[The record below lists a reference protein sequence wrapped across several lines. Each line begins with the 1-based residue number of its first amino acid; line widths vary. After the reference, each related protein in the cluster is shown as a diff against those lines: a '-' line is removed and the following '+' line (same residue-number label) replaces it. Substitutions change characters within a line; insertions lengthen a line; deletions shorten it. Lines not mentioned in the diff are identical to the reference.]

1 MEVSK
6 EEINE
11 IFKQL
16 KSKREN
22 KVCFDCGAKNPT
34 WASVTYGIYLCL
46 DCSAVHRNM
55 GVHISFVRS
64 TILDSWNLDQL
75 RNMKLGGNENA
86 RIHFNQYGGVAKFK
100 DPKAKYQS
108 RPVLLYKEHLQK
120 LVEEDIKKY
129 PDKIVIEQTEDS
141 ASETQ
146 PDFFS
151 SWENKSK
158 TDSKPNSPFSS
169 NVSSPKSQSNSS
181 LNTMSTAPAPIPMK
195 LGGNRAPGS
204 MLKTNKKSLGAKKAT
219 KGINFEEMAKRAKEE
234 EEKRKQEEENRKKE
248 MEKNAAADPFKAQ
261 TMGLNENKNNNN
273 SNNNNGFGSSGF
285 GSSGFGSSGFGNSGF
300 GNNGFG
306 KSGGFG
312 STTQKPLSKEEEDAM
327 DRLGMGF
334 GRMGFGS
341 TGQNSGFG
349 STGSNNNS
357 TGFGN
362 SNSIGSMKFGS
373 TGNSNNNNNNYG
385 ETTAQEKFNKCK
397 GISSDMFFG
406 RGQYDEQENA
416 AARERLK
423 QFEGQTG
430 FGSSSYFG
438 RDENNSASSTGNPS
452 RSTSSYS
459 FSEVVGQVSYHA
471 TDFARKF
478 VGQATDDI
486 ESVRKMVTSGSMK
499 LSDIMQDLQNK
510 YGN

>member
-75 RNMKLGGNENA
+75 RNMKCGGNENA

-129 PDKIVIEQTEDS
+129 PDRIVIEQTEE
-141 ASETQ
+141 ASQEAQ
-146 PDFFS
+146 PDFFT

-158 TDSKPNSPFSS
+158 SSSVNSSPFNS
-169 NVSSPKSQSNSS
+169 NVSTPKSQSSSS
-181 LNTMSTAPAPIPMK
+181 LNAISAAPAPIPMK
-195 LGGNRAPGS
+195 LGGNRVAGS
-204 MLKTNKKSLGAKKAT
+204 MLKSNKKSLGAKKAT
-219 KGINFEEMAKRAKEE
+219 KGINFEEMARRAKEE
-234 EEKRKQEEENRKKE
+234 EEKRKQEEEQKKKE
-248 MEKNAAADPFKAQ
+248 LEKSTAADPFKAQ
-261 TMGLNENKNNNN
+261 TMGLNNNNN
-273 SNNNNGFGSSGF
+273 NNNNNNTTNNNNGFGS
-285 GSSGFGSSGFGNSGF
+285 SGF

-312 STTQKPLSKEEEDAM
+312 GSNQKLSKEEEDAM

-349 STGSNNNS
+349 STGNNS
-357 TGFGN
+357 GFK
-362 SNSIGSMKFGS
+362 SSSSSIGSMKFGS
-373 TGNSNNNNNNYG
+373 TGNNNYNNTQN

-430 FGSSSYFG
+430 FGSSSYFN
-438 RDENNSASSTGNPS
+438 RDENNTSNSGNPT
-452 RSTSSYS
+452 RSASSYS
-459 FSEVVGQVSYHA
+459 FSDVVGQVSYHA
-471 TDFARKF
+471 SDFAKKF
-478 VGQATDDI
+478 VGQASDDI
-486 ESVRKMVTSGSMK
+486 ESVRKIVTSGSMK

>member
-1 MEVSK
+1 
-6 EEINE
+6 
-11 IFKQL
+11 
-16 KSKREN
+16 
-22 KVCFDCGAKNPT
+22 
-34 WASVTYGIYLCL
+34 
-46 DCSAVHRNM
+46 M

-86 RIHFNQYGGVAKFK
+86 RIHFNQYGGVAKYK

-129 PDKIVIEQTEDS
+129 PDRIVIEQTE
-141 ASETQ
+141 ETTSQ
-146 PDFFS
+146 EPQQDFFS
-151 SWENKSK
+151 SWENKKNESLN
-158 TDSKPNSPFSS
+158 NSPFNS
-169 NVSSPKSQSNSS
+169 NVSTPKSQSSSS

-204 MLKTNKKSLGAKKAT
+204 MLKSNKKSLGAKKAT
-219 KGINFEEMAKRAKEE
+219 KGINFEEMSRRAKEE
-234 EEKRKQEEENRKKE
+234 EEKRKKEEEERKKE

-261 TMGLNENKNNNN
+261 TMSLNNNQSNNNN
-273 SNNNNGFGSSGF
+273 SNNNSS
-285 GSSGFGSSGFGNSGF
+285 SNNNNNSGWGNSGW
-300 GNNGFG
+300 GNSGWG

-312 STTQKPLSKEEEDAM
+312 STNQKLSKEEEDAM

-341 TGQNSGFG
+341 TG
-349 STGSNNNS
+349 NNNNNNNNNGQNKGS
-357 TGFGN
+357 
-362 SNSIGSMKFGS
+362 SIGSMKFGS
-373 TGNSNNNNNNYG
+373 TSNNNNNNYQNND
-385 ETTAQEKFNKCK
+385 TTAQEKFNKCK
-397 GISSDMFFG
+397 AISSDMYFG

-416 AARERLK
+416 IARERLK

-438 RDENNSASSTGNPS
+438 RDENTSGNSTNNPT
-452 RSTSSYS
+452 RSNSSYS
-459 FSEVVGQVSYHA
+459 FSDVVGQVSYHA
-471 TDFARKF
+471 SDFARKF
-478 VGQATDDI
+478 VGQATDDL
-486 ESVRKMVTSGSMK
+486 ESVRKIVTSSSMK
-499 LSDIMQDLQNK
+499 ISDIMQDLQNK

>member
-6 EEINE
+6 EEVNE

-108 RPVLLYKEHLQK
+108 RPVLVYKDYLQK

-129 PDKIVIEQTEDS
+129 PDKIVIEQTE
-141 ASETQ
+141 ETPQ
-146 PDFFS
+146 EPQQDFFS

-158 TDSKPNSPFSS
+158 DSSVSASPFNS
-169 NVSSPKSQSNSS
+169 NTTTPKSQSNSS
-181 LNTMSTAPAPIPMK
+181 LNAMSAPAPIPMK

-204 MLKTNKKSLGAKKAT
+204 MLKSNKKSLGAKKAT

-234 EEKRKQEEENRKKE
+234 EEKRKKEEEERKKE

-261 TMGLNENKNNNN
+261 TMGLNESKNSSNKSSN
-273 SNNNNGFGSSGF
+273 SNLNNNGFGNN
-285 GSSGFGSSGFGNSGF
+285 GFGNNGFGNNGF

-306 KSGGFG
+306 KTGGFG
-312 STTQKPLSKEEEDAM
+312 STTQQKPLSKEEENAM

-334 GRMGFGS
+334 GRMSFGS

-349 STGSNNNS
+349 NNNN
-357 TGFGN
+357 TGGFGSSSN
-362 SNSIGSMKFGS
+362 SSIGSMKFGS
-373 TGNSNNNNNNYG
+373 TGNNYNNNNQN

-438 RDENNSASSTGNPS
+438 RDENNGANNSSNPS

-459 FSEVVGQVSYHA
+459 FSDVVGQVSYHA
-471 TDFARKF
+471 SDFARKF
-478 VGQATDDI
+478 VGQATDDL
-486 ESVRKMVTSGSMK
+486 ESVTIIIIKIIS
-499 LSDIMQDLQNK
+499 
-510 YGN
+510 Y

>member
-6 EEINE
+6 KEINE

-22 KVCFDCGAKNPT
+22 KACFDCGAKNPT

-46 DCSAVHRNM
+46 DCSAIHRNM

-75 RNMKLGGNENA
+75 RSMKCGGNENA
-86 RIHFNQYGGVAKFK
+86 RIHFNQYGGVAKYK

-129 PDKIVIEQTEDS
+129 PDKIVIEQTEDV
-141 ASETQ
+141 Q
-146 PDFFS
+146 HDVQQDFFS
-151 SWENKSK
+151 NRENKTKNGSI
-158 TDSKPNSPFSS
+158 TSSSFNSNPSTPTSQSSS
-169 NVSSPKSQSNSS
+169 N
-181 LNTMSTAPAPIPMK
+181 LNTISTAPAPIPMK
-195 LGGNRAPGS
+195 LGGNRVPGS
-204 MLKTNKKSLGAKKAT
+204 MLKSNKKSLGAKKAS

-234 EEKRKQEEENRKKE
+234 EEKRKQEEEQKKKE
-248 MEKNAAADPFKAQ
+248 MEKNATSDPFKTQ
-261 TMGLNENKNNNN
+261 TIGLKNSINDNNNN
-273 SNNNNGFGSSGF
+273 NNNNKSNNN
-285 GSSGFGSSGFGNSGF
+285 GF
-300 GNNGFG
+300 GNNGFWNNG
-306 KSGGFG
+306 FGNNSFGNSFRNNGFSKSGGFTNT
-312 STTQKPLSKEEEDAM
+312 SNQKLSKEEEEAM

-334 GRMGFGS
+334 GKMNFGS
-341 TGQNSGFG
+341 TGG
-349 STGSNNNS
+349 S
-357 TGFGN
+357 GFGN
-362 SNSIGSMKFGS
+362 SNGISSMKFGS
-373 TGNSNNNNNNYG
+373 ASNNNTQN

-416 AARERLK
+416 ATRERLK

-430 FGSSSYFG
+430 FGSSSYFN
-438 RDENNSASSTGNPS
+438 RDENNNNSAFNTGNPS
-452 RSTSSYS
+452 RRTSSYS
-459 FSEVVGQVSYHA
+459 FSEVVGQVGYHA
-471 TDFARKF
+471 SDFARKF
-478 VGQATDDI
+478 VGQASDDI
-486 ESVRKMVTSGSMK
+486 ESVRKIVTSGSMK

>member
-1 MEVSK
+1 
-6 EEINE
+6 
-11 IFKQL
+11 
-16 KSKREN
+16 
-22 KVCFDCGAKNPT
+22 
-34 WASVTYGIYLCL
+34 
-46 DCSAVHRNM
+46 
-55 GVHISFVRS
+55 
-64 TILDSWNLDQL
+64 
-75 RNMKLGGNENA
+75 
-86 RIHFNQYGGVAKFK
+86 
-100 DPKAKYQS
+100 
-108 RPVLLYKEHLQK
+108 
-120 LVEEDIKKY
+120 
-129 PDKIVIEQTEDS
+129 
-141 ASETQ
+141 
-146 PDFFS
+146 
-151 SWENKSK
+151 
-158 TDSKPNSPFSS
+158 
-169 NVSSPKSQSNSS
+169 
-181 LNTMSTAPAPIPMK
+181 MSTAPAPIPMK

-406 RGQYDEQENA
+406 RGQYDEQEKYVFFF
-416 AARERLK
+416 L
-423 QFEGQTG
+423 
-430 FGSSSYFG
+430 
-438 RDENNSASSTGNPS
+438 
-452 RSTSSYS
+452 
-459 FSEVVGQVSYHA
+459 
-471 TDFARKF
+471 DFCF
-478 VGQATDDI
+478 
-486 ESVRKMVTSGSMK
+486 
-499 LSDIMQDLQNK
+499 
-510 YGN
+510 Y

>member
-86 RIHFNQYGGVAKFK
+86 RIHFNQYGGVAKYK

-108 RPVLLYKEHLQK
+108 RPVLLYKDHLQK

-129 PDKIVIEQTEDS
+129 PDKIVIEQTDDNQQEN
-141 ASETQ
+141 Q
-146 PDFFS
+146 QDFFS

-158 TDSKPNSPFSS
+158 NSSISNSPLGS
-169 NVSSPKSQSNSS
+169 NVSTPKSQSSSS
-181 LNTMSTAPAPIPMK
+181 LNAMSSAPAPIPMK
-195 LGGNRAPGS
+195 LGGNRTPGS
-204 MLKTNKKSLGAKKAT
+204 MLKSNKKSLGAKKAT

-234 EEKRKQEEENRKKE
+234 EEKRKQEEEERKKE

-261 TMGLNENKNNNN
+261 TMGLNENKNNNDKGTNN
-273 SNNNNGFGSSGF
+273 SINNGFG
-285 GSSGFGSSGFGNSGF
+285 NNGF

-306 KSGGFG
+306 KTGGFG
-312 STTQKPLSKEEEDAM
+312 STPQKPLSKEEENAM

-334 GRMGFGS
+334 GRMNFGS

-349 STGSNNNS
+349 SNNNNNS
-357 TGFGN
+357 GGFGS

-373 TGNSNNNNNNYG
+373 TSNNNYHNNQN

-416 AARERLK
+416 AARERLR

-438 RDENNSASSTGNPS
+438 RDENNTSANSTGNPS
-452 RSTSSYS
+452 RSASSYS
-459 FSEVVGQVSYHA
+459 FSDVVGQVSYHA
-471 TDFARKF
+471 
-478 VGQATDDI
+478 
-486 ESVRKMVTSGSMK
+486 
-499 LSDIMQDLQNK
+499 SDSKKIRWSS
-510 YGN
+510 YR

>member
-1 MEVSK
+1 
-6 EEINE
+6 
-11 IFKQL
+11 
-16 KSKREN
+16 
-22 KVCFDCGAKNPT
+22 
-34 WASVTYGIYLCL
+34 
-46 DCSAVHRNM
+46 
-55 GVHISFVRS
+55 
-64 TILDSWNLDQL
+64 
-75 RNMKLGGNENA
+75 MKLGGNENA
-86 RIHFNQYGGVAKFK
+86 RIHFNQYGGVAKYK

-129 PDKIVIEQTEDS
+129 PDKIVIEQ
-141 ASETQ
+141 SEEAPQ
-146 PDFFS
+146 EAQQDFFTT
-151 SWENKSK
+151 WENKSK
-158 TDSKPNSPFSS
+158 DSSLNSSPFSS
-169 NVSSPKSQSNSS
+169 NISTPKSQSSSS
-181 LNTMSTAPAPIPMK
+181 LNNMAAPAPIPMK
-195 LGGNRAPGS
+195 LGGNRTAGS
-204 MLKTNKKSLGAKKAT
+204 MLKSNKKSLGAKKAT

-234 EEKRKQEEENRKKE
+234 EEKRKKEEEERKKE

-261 TMGLNENKNNNN
+261 TMGLNDNNNN
-273 SNNNNGFGSSGF
+273 NNKTTNNNLNNNGFGN
-285 GSSGFGSSGFGNSGF
+285 SGFGNSGF

-312 STTQKPLSKEEEDAM
+312 STSAQKPLSKEEEDAM

-349 STGSNNNS
+349 NTG
-357 TGFGN
+357 GFGN
-362 SNSIGSMKFGS
+362 KNNGNSSGFGSSNSSIGSMKFGS
-373 TGNSNNNNNNYG
+373 TGNSYNNNNSQN

-438 RDENNSASSTGNPS
+438 RDENHSGNSTGNPS

-459 FSEVVGQVSYHA
+459 FSDVVGQVSYHA
-471 TDFARKF
+471 SDFARKF
-478 VGQATDDI
+478 VGQATDDL
-486 ESVRKMVTSGSMK
+486 ESVRKIVTSGSMK
-499 LSDIMQDLQNK
+499 ISDIMQDIQNK

>member
-75 RNMKLGGNENA
+75 RNMKCGGNENA

-129 PDKIVIEQTEDS
+129 PDRIVIEQTEE
-141 ASETQ
+141 ASQEAQ
-146 PDFFS
+146 PDFFT

-158 TDSKPNSPFSS
+158 SSSVNSSPFNS
-169 NVSSPKSQSNSS
+169 NVSTPKSQSSSS
-181 LNTMSTAPAPIPMK
+181 LNAISAAPAPIPMK
-195 LGGNRAPGS
+195 LGGNRVAGS
-204 MLKTNKKSLGAKKAT
+204 MLKSNKKSLGAKKAT
-219 KGINFEEMAKRAKEE
+219 KGINFEEMARRAKEE
-234 EEKRKQEEENRKKE
+234 EEKRKQEEEQKKKE
-248 MEKNAAADPFKAQ
+248 LEKSTAADPFKAQ
-261 TMGLNENKNNNN
+261 TMGLNNNNN
-273 SNNNNGFGSSGF
+273 NNNNNNTTNNNNGFGS
-285 GSSGFGSSGFGNSGF
+285 SGF

-312 STTQKPLSKEEEDAM
+312 GSNQKLSKEEEDAM

-349 STGSNNNS
+349 STGNNS
-357 TGFGN
+357 GFK
-362 SNSIGSMKFGS
+362 SSSSSIGSMKFGS
-373 TGNSNNNNNNYG
+373 TGNNNYNNTQN

-430 FGSSSYFG
+430 FGSSSYFN
-438 RDENNSASSTGNPS
+438 REENNSASSTNNPS

-459 FSEVVGQVSYHA
+459 FSEVVGQVGYHA
-471 TDFARKF
+471 SDFARKF
-478 VGQATDDI
+478 VGQASDDI
-486 ESVRKMVTSGSMK
+486 ESVRKIVTSGSMK

>member
-1 MEVSK
+1 
-6 EEINE
+6 
-11 IFKQL
+11 
-16 KSKREN
+16 
-22 KVCFDCGAKNPT
+22 
-34 WASVTYGIYLCL
+34 
-46 DCSAVHRNM
+46 M

-75 RNMKLGGNENA
+75 RNMKCGGNENA

-120 LVEEDIKKY
+120 LVEEDAKRY
-129 PDKIVIEQTEDS
+129 PDKIVIEQTEE
-141 ASETQ
+141 ASQEAQ
-146 PDFFS
+146 PDFFT

-158 TDSKPNSPFSS
+158 NSSLNSSPFNS
-169 NVSSPKSQSNSS
+169 NVSTPKSQSSSS
-181 LNTMSTAPAPIPMK
+181 LNAISAAPAPIPMK
-195 LGGNRAPGS
+195 LGGNRVAGS
-204 MLKTNKKSLGAKKAT
+204 MLKSNKKSLGAKKAT

-234 EEKRKQEEENRKKE
+234 EEKRKQEEQKKKE
-248 MEKNAAADPFKAQ
+248 MEKKAAAADPFKAQ
-261 TMGLNENKNNNN
+261 SMGLNNNTNT
-273 SNNNNGFGSSGF
+273 SNNNNNNTNNNSFGNN
-285 GSSGFGSSGFGNSGF
+285 GFGNSGF

-306 KSGGFG
+306 SNGFGSTGGFG
-312 STTQKPLSKEEEDAM
+312 STSNQKLSKEEENAM

-349 STGSNNNS
+349 STGGS
-357 TGFGN
+357 GFGSSN
-362 SNSIGSMKFGS
+362 SSIGSMKFGS
-373 TGNSNNNNNNYG
+373 TGNNNNNTQN

-430 FGSSSYFG
+430 FGSSSYFN
-438 RDENNSASSTGNPS
+438 REENNNSASSTGNPS

-459 FSEVVGQVSYHA
+459 FSEVVGQVGYHA
-471 TDFARKF
+471 SDFARKF
-478 VGQATDDI
+478 VGQASDDI
-486 ESVRKMVTSGSMK
+486 ESVRKIVTSGSMK

>member
-86 RIHFNQYGGVAKFK
+86 RIHFNQYGGVAKYK

-129 PDKIVIEQTEDS
+129 PDKIVIEQTE
-141 ASETQ
+141 ETSQ
-146 PDFFS
+146 EPQQDFFS

-158 TDSKPNSPFSS
+158 NNSVGSSPFSS
-169 NVSSPKSQSNSS
+169 NITTPKSQSNSS
-181 LNTMSTAPAPIPMK
+181 LNAISTAPAPIPMK

-234 EEKRKQEEENRKKE
+234 EEKRKQEEENKKKE

-261 TMGLNENKNNNN
+261 TMGLNENKSNNNN
-273 SNNNNGFGSSGF
+273 SNNNNNKGFGN
-285 GSSGFGSSGFGNSGF
+285 SGFGNSGF

-306 KSGGFG
+306 SNGFGSSGGFG
-312 STTQKPLSKEEEDAM
+312 STTQKLSKEEEDAM

-349 STGSNNNS
+349 STGNNNNNTS
-357 TGFGN
+357 
-362 SNSIGSMKFGS
+362 SSIGSMKFGS
-373 TGNSNNNNNNYG
+373 TGNNNNNNNNSYG
-385 ETTAQEKFNKCK
+385 DATERFNKCK
-397 GISSDMFFG
+397 GISSDMYFN
-406 RGQYDEQENA
+406 RGQYDEQETA

-438 RDENNSASSTGNPS
+438 RDESSSASSTGNPS

-471 TDFARKF
+471 SDFARKF